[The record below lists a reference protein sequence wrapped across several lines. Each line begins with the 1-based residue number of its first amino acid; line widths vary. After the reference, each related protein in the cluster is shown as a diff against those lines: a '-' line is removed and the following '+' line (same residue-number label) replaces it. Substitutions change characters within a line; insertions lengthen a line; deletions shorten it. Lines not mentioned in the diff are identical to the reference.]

1 MIERFV
7 RDKNTRLRLL
17 AGGLGR
23 YVEGFAT
30 LLCEQGYRPKSVT
43 YRIRMVGAFA
53 KWLHIRGV
61 EVRSIDDETV
71 SQFLQYRWKRRSR
84 NRADEPGLR
93 LFLEYLRKRSIVQQY
108 RPQPDK
114 SRLALILQGYAQY
127 LVHERSLAVA
137 TRQNYGSLIHGFLM
151 DRFGARIPEL
161 GKLRARDITSYL
173 ERYRI
178 KFSIGRSKLLVTALR
193 SFLRYAFIKGM
204 IRYDLMPSVPTVA
217 HWKRSG
223 LPKAI
228 PQDHVELILKS
239 CDRRTREGLRDYAIL
254 LILARLGLRC
264 HEVVYMRLED
274 LDWDQGEVIIR
285 GKGCRSDRL
294 PVPEDVGAAIAT
306 YLRRGRPQCA
316 DRRLFVRVKAPHK
329 GFSGSC
335 AVGDLLRRAAV
346 RAGFK
351 PSLIS
356 PHRLRHSVATEML
369 RQGATLQEIS
379 QLLRHRQA
387 DTTTIYAKVDVIALR
402 RLAQPWPRATR

>member
-1 MIERFV
+1 
-7 RDKNTRLRLL
+7 
-17 AGGLGR
+17 
-23 YVEGFAT
+23 
-30 LLCEQGYRPKSVT
+30 
-43 YRIRMVGAFA
+43 
-53 KWLHIRGV
+53 
-61 EVRSIDDETV
+61 
-71 SQFLQYRWKRRSR
+71 
-84 NRADEPGLR
+84 
-93 LFLEYLRKRSIVQQY
+93 
-108 RPQPDK
+108 
-114 SRLALILQGYAQY
+114 
-127 LVHERSLAVA
+127 
-137 TRQNYGSLIHGFLM
+137 
-151 DRFGARIPEL
+151 
-161 GKLRARDITSYL
+161 
-173 ERYRI
+173 
-178 KFSIGRSKLLVTALR
+178 
-193 SFLRYAFIKGM
+193 
-204 IRYDLMPSVPTVA
+204 MPSVPTVA

-346 RAGFK
+346 RAGFV
-351 PSLIS
+351 PFPDQPAPLAPFRS
-356 PHRLRHSVATEML
+356 HRDAGVREP
-369 RQGATLQEIS
+369 RCRRIS

-387 DTTTIYAKVDVIALR
+387 DTTTIYAKVERHRTPSAG
-402 RLAQPWPRATR
+402 